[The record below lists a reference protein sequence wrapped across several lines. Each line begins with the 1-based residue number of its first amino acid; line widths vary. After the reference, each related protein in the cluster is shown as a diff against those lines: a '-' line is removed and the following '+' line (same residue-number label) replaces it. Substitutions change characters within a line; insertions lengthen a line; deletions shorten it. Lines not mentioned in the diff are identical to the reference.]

1 MFNNRNFKKA
11 FKKLKKPLDINH
23 FMENPTEEEVAICIM
38 RTRKIAKE
46 SEDFIRNITMRLD
59 YTNTEKT
66 TEKFV
71 KEISDAI
78 NELYSNNQNVDN
90 INFLVETLKEVPN
103 ELISIFAIQS
113 LSFSIFLKD
122 NNRFKFN
129 SFVFEDLFPMVLI
142 FILGGIAENKPV
154 GYLLH

>member
-78 NELYSNNQNVDN
+78 IKMDMYMNL
-90 INFLVETLKEVPN
+90 IGTMKVPLN
-103 ELISIFAIQS
+103 LCS
-113 LSFSIFLKD
+113 L
-122 NNRFKFN
+122 
-129 SFVFEDLFPMVLI
+129 
-142 FILGGIAENKPV
+142 
-154 GYLLH
+154 

>member
-1 MFNNRNFKKA
+1 MFNNKNFKKA
-11 FKKLKKPLDINH
+11 FKKLKKPVDINH
-23 FMENPTEEEVAICIM
+23 FMKNPTEEEVVVCIM

-59 YTNTEKT
+59 YTNTEKS

-71 KEISDAI
+71 KEVSDAI
-78 NELYSNNQNVDN
+78 NELYSNNQNIDN
-90 INFLVETLKEVPN
+90 INILVETLKEVPN
-103 ELISIFAIQS
+103 ELISIFTIQS

-129 SFVFEDLFPMVLI
+129 NFVFEDVFPMVLI
-142 FILGGIAENKPV
+142 FILGGLAENKPV
-154 GYLLH
+154 DYLLH